1 MLQSVKLYL
10 GKCFSIKD
18 LGEAAFILGFK
29 IYRDRSKRLIR
40 LIQSAYMDKI
50 LKSYRMDNSKH
61 EAEKLNFELIA
72 IAEQNPGEPH
82 WTIVKIII
90 KYLRNTRDMLLVYG
104 ENPEAEKLNFE
115 LIAI

>member
-72 IAEQNPGEPH
+72 IAEFETDKALSKVVLQC
-82 WTIVKIII
+82 
-90 KYLRNTRDMLLVYG
+90 LLQK
-104 ENPEAEKLNFE
+104 KLNTQ
-115 LIAI
+115 LLQKLQWKLS